1 MTRPADLTRQALIT
15 AALAVFAEKGFTAGS
30 VRDITRRAKANG
42 AAVNY
47 HFGGKEGLYR
57 EVLRNALAAFENNVR
72 VDDAEAA
79 AGPKPRTAAPARPDA
94 PKARRVL
101 VTAADVLP
109 PPRPASLAITAESA
123 SSEPTESPRLF
134 GLKLPGSLAHVGGS
148 VATTVASLGERIWD
162 QLP

>member
-57 EVLRNALAAFENNVR
+57 EVLRSAVAAFENNAR
-72 VDDAEAA
+72 VDDAEAETL
-79 AGPKPRTAAPARPDA
+79 PRREALARFV
-94 PKARRVL
+94 RQQL
-101 VTAADVLP
+101 VPLTKRDQFSRYV
-109 PPRPASLAITAESA
+109 
-123 SSEPTESPRLF
+123 RLF
-134 GLKLPGSLAHVGGS
+134 GLKLPGSLARVGGS